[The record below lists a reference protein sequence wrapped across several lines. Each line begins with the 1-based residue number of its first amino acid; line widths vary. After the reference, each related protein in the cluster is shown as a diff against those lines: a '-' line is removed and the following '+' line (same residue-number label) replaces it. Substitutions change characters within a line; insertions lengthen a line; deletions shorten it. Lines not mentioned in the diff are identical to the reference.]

1 MAIKVSDIGNVTKGQ
16 GYCLAWTKRVVQEF
30 FDQGD
35 LERTLNLPVTPFMD
49 RTSCSNPKQQLGFYN
64 FVAKPM
70 FEVFDLLVPMEGP
83 LSNLKQMSDYWQ
95 VCP

>member
-1 MAIKVSDIGNVTKGQ
+1 MSEPKINVDECPELRQ
-16 GYCLAWTKRVVQEF
+16 APPLIFVQF
-30 FDQGD
+30 AQGD
-35 LERTLNLPVTPFMD
+35 LEAQLELPVNPLMNRKTAVI
-49 RTSCSNPKQQLGFYN
+49 PKQQLGFYN